1 MEYYLRIAVEFMAIM
16 GVFFLV
22 FAFLVMMGA

>member
-1 MEYYLRIAVEFMAIM
+1 MEYYLRIICEFLTIV

-22 FAFLVMMGA
+22 FAFLVMVGA

>member
-1 MEYYLRIAVEFMAIM
+1 MEYHLRIICEFMAIM

-22 FAFLVMMGA
+22 FAFLVMVGA